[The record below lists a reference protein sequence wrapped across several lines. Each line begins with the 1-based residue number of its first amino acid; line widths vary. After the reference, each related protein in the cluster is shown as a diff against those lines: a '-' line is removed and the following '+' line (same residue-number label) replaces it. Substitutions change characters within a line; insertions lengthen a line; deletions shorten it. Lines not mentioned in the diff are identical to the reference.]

1 MTDQP
6 YLSLS
11 KTKSSHSHH
20 GYHKKLILQLNE
32 DDQQHIPMLR
42 QNTSK
47 SRHLDQGTVSK
58 SKIQN
63 IAQLQEMFKQ
73 FKHFKCSLQSQTPV
87 IQMMKSSQISKKPQ
101 SQSKSTIDAKEIS
114 FEDKQKVMIQTRKT
128 MFKIVMDNKLRSQ
141 SIKDYGFN
149 LRPLFN
155 QVIRKNDSILEQ
167 KIQESRL
174 EKRKSDLFSRSPF
187 SNAYYATKALSKRS
201 RMNVYERLIQNLPAD
216 SRFQQE

>member
-11 KTKSSHSHH
+11 KVQSSQSHH
-20 GYHKKLILQLNE
+20 GYHKKLILQLDE
-32 DDQQHIPMLR
+32 DQQQHLPMFR

-47 SRHLDQGTVSK
+47 SRHLDKGTLSR

-63 IAQLQEMFKQ
+63 LSQLQEMFKQ
-73 FKHFKCSLQSQTPV
+73 FKNFKCSIQQQSPV
-87 IQMMKSSQISKKPQ
+87 IQTMKSSQITKKPQ
-101 SQSKSTIDAKEIS
+101 SQSKSTIDAKEVS
-114 FEDKQKVMIQTRKT
+114 FEDKQKVMNQARKT
-128 MFKIVMDNKLRSQ
+128 MFRIVMDNKLRSQ

-155 QVIRKNDSILEQ
+155 QVIEKNDSVLEQ
-167 KIQESRL
+167 KIQEHRQ

-201 RMNVYERLIQNLPAD
+201 RMNVYERLAQNLPAD
-216 SRFQQE
+216 SRFHYE

>member
-1 MTDQP
+1 MTDHP

-11 KTKSSHSHH
+11 KVKSSHSHH
-20 GYHKKLILQLNE
+20 GYHKKLILQVDE
-32 DDQQHIPMLR
+32 DEQQHLPMFR

-47 SRHLDQGTVSK
+47 SRNLEKGTLSR

-63 IAQLQEMFKQ
+63 LAQLQDMFKQ
-73 FKHFKCSLQSQTPV
+73 FKHFKCSLQSQSPA
-87 IQMMKSSQISKKPQ
+87 IQMMKSSKISKKPQ
-101 SQSKSTIDAKEIS
+101 QQSKSTIDAKEAS
-114 FEDKQKVMIQTRKT
+114 FEDKQKVMNQARKT
-128 MFKIVMDNKLRSQ
+128 MFRIVMDNKLRSQ

-155 QVIRKNDSILEQ
+155 QVIEKNDSVLEQ
-167 KIQESRL
+167 KIQEQRQ

-201 RMNVYERLIQNLPAD
+201 RMNVYERLAQNLPAD
-216 SRFQQE
+216 SRFHYE

>member
-11 KTKSSHSHH
+11 KVKSSHSHH
-20 GYHKKLILQLNE
+20 GYHKKLVLQLDE
-32 DDQQHIPMLR
+32 DEQQHMPMFR

-47 SRHLDQGTVSK
+47 SRHLNNGTLSK

-73 FKHFKCSLQSQTPV
+73 FKHFKCSLQTQTPA
-87 IQMMKSSQISKKPQ
+87 ILMMKSSQISKKPQ
-101 SQSKSTIDAKEIS
+101 SQSKSTLDAKEVS
-114 FEDKQKVMIQTRKT
+114 FEDKQKVMIQARKT
-128 MFKIVMDNKLRSQ
+128 MFRIVMDNKLRSQ

-155 QVIRKNDSILEQ
+155 QVIEKNDSVLEQ
-167 KIQESRL
+167 KIQEQRQ

-201 RMNVYERLIQNLPAD
+201 RMNVYERLAQNLPAD
-216 SRFQQE
+216 SRFHYE